1 MHWAQP
7 AGITP
12 RWYGYNMAKY
22 LVTGAAGFIARRLIE
37 QLASRGDEVV
47 GIDNLNDAYDVRLKL
62 WRLEYLK
69 KFPAFTFIK
78 DDLCRPGMFADLAK
92 AHTGFDAVIHLA
104 ARAGVRQAV
113 EIPHVYLET
122 NSNGTLNVLEWCRN
136 TGVGKLI
143 MASTSSIYGAN
154 PPLPTPE
161 TADSSHPLQIYAAS
175 KKGAEAMAHV
185 YHHLF
190 GLDTTIFR
198 FFTVYGPAGRPDMVM
213 FRFCQWV
220 AEGKTVR
227 VTGDGTQMRG
237 FTYVDD
243 IVSGLLAG
251 LKPVGY
257 EIINLGGHETITI
270 NDLLAKIEERVGKKA
285 RVEYIEKHP
294 ADADANWADVSKAKV
309 LLGWEPKVSLDEGI
323 TNLVNWYMEQR
334 AWASQVLT
342 P

>member
-1 MHWAQP
+1 MPSELLVWT
-7 AGITP
+7 TP
-12 RWYGYNMAKY
+12 RWLDYKMAKY

-37 QLASRGDEVV
+37 KLTDRGDEVV
-47 GIDNLNDAYDVRLKL
+47 GIDNLNDSYDVRLKL

-69 KFPAFTFIK
+69 KCQNFTFVK
-78 DDLCRPGMFADLAK
+78 DDLCRTGMFNDLHK
-92 AHTGFDAVIHLA
+92 KHKGFAAVIHLA

-136 TGVGKLI
+136 TGVNKMIL
-143 MASTSSIYGAN
+143 ASTSSIYGAN

-161 TADSSHPLQIYAAS
+161 TADSSRPLQIYAAS
-175 KKGAEAMAHV
+175 KKGAEAMTHV

-220 AEGKTVR
+220 AEGKTVK

-237 FTYVDD
+237 FTYMDD
-243 IVSGLLAG
+243 IADGLIAG

-257 EIINLGGHETITI
+257 EVINLGGHETVTI
-270 NDLLAKIEERVGKKA
+270 NELLKKIEILVGKKA
-285 RVEYIEKHP
+285 KVEFIDKHP
-294 ADADANWADVSKAKV
+294 ADADANWADVTKAKA
-309 LLGWEPKVSLDEGI
+309 LLGWVPKVSLDDGI
-323 TNLVNWYMEQR
+323 GNLVNWYMEQR
-334 AWASQVLT
+334 AWASQILT